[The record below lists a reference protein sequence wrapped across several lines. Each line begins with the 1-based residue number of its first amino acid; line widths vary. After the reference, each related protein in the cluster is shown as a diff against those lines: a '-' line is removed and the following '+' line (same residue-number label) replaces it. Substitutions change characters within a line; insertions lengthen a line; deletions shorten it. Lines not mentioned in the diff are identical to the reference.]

1 MLTMLRCLPEVLC
14 LYGLRGKI
22 FQTRHLRQEAFYTQ
36 QCQKYLTLLGV
47 FVKWILHFR
56 IFLKMFEHWL

>member
-22 FQTRHLRQEAFYTQ
+22 FQTRHLRQEAFYTR
-36 QCQKYLTLLGV
+36 QCQKYLTLPGV
-47 FVKWILHFR
+47 FVK
-56 IFLKMFEHWL
+56 EV